1 MRGNFYSHEK
11 ALTSSSL
18 YSGKDIISQVAEAA
32 TSALKGYTAYE
43 KDGTIFLT
51 RPPNLKTY
59 KILDRIMHPNSTDA
73 DFWGCVGAF
82 FFNALEVFPT
92 KSRKIVIKQ
101 ASMSIAG
108 RKSQKMSETSI
119 KFPDGSNLD
128 SLPDVD
134 IIAILA
140 VLWHASNSF
149 QALQQWAHAWNLKAI
164 IIDRTALTNL
174 ESEWRLRLHP
184 GYYVKDV
191 SYPVQFLSIN

>member
-1 MRGNFYSHEK
+1 M
-11 ALTSSSL
+11 
-18 YSGKDIISQVAEAA
+18 
-32 TSALKGYTAYE
+32 
-43 KDGTIFLT
+43 
-51 RPPNLKTY
+51 
-59 KILDRIMHPNSTDA
+59 
-73 DFWGCVGAF
+73 
-82 FFNALEVFPT
+82 EVFPT

-149 QALQQWAHAWNLKAI
+149 QALQQ
-164 IIDRTALTNL
+164 
-174 ESEWRLRLHP
+174 
-184 GYYVKDV
+184 
-191 SYPVQFLSIN
+191 